1 MSNLSDTSDNVKFMI
16 DEHKNLFVTCSN
28 RMTEWTIENEEIFE
42 GSLKMFN
49 WNKSY
54 NTICKYCG
62 DGEYLNAGV
71 MTEYRGLSES

>member
-1 MSNLSDTSDNVKFMI
+1 
-16 DEHKNLFVTCSN
+16 
-28 RMTEWTIENEEIFE
+28 MTEWTIENEEIFE

-71 MTEYRGLSES
+71 MTEYCGLSES